1 MVLGNY
7 LSSYVKI
14 MRIGQGAF
22 GDVWL
27 AEDLKKKRHVALKKL
42 ISKESRDGFS
52 KTAIREIVLLT
63 NLKHENI
70 VELYGVVFSRPHND
84 LNEHNIHG
92 NPINAVS
99 SHLQSNAP
107 NRGSIWMVFEYLPYD
122 LSGYIEGLK
131 LEGRVI
137 KVIDIKVIIRQL
149 LSSLEYCHLN
159 NTIHRDIKCANL
171 LISGDG
177 VVKLA
182 DFGLARVFNTRNR
195 MLTNRVVTLWYR
207 PPELLLGAQ
216 FYDTPVDMWSV
227 GCILGEL
234 VLQQPLFCSETEA
247 GVLKSIGDTLGSPPS
262 DMLFEL
268 KKLPLWNDHDNN
280 PLLQILG
287 SGTGSKF
294 RQFTSRIEEKVGQQG
309 LDLLLQLLQYSPESR
324 LTARQAL
331 EHPWLNSNNPDE
343 VIPDKL
349 DMSIF
354 TQKKQFHSL
363 NARKLRDKLQG
374 RLKAPSSSEAGGALN
389 AVIGKAYN
397 VGSIKKNI
405 EEDIKA
411 KNASKNEEIKGQQ
424 NSDTSSINNADS
436 SSVIDERKFK
446 RSRSRESDDN
456 LNGSRRK
463 LRNSSERKHSK
474 EHDKRC
480 ASSTHDRK
488 ERERERER
496 VREFE
501 RDEYE
506 RRRYEYSWDDSYS
519 RSRDREP
526 VYYDYRYSSSSRY
539 NRDYPNGSRSSL
551 SQHLSP
557 HSPQNNAYLPS
568 NYSENQYRR
577 RNSPPRSLRE
587 HSSKYSIS
595 RGASSSMYL
604 EGRSKNE
611 YRDHRR
617 L

>member
-1 MVLGNY
+1 
-7 LSSYVKI
+7 

-27 AEDLKKKRHVALKKL
+27 AEDLTKKRHVALKKL

-84 LNEHNIHG
+84 LNEHNTQG
-92 NPINAVS
+92 NPINGVS
-99 SHLQSNAP
+99 AHLQSNSP

-182 DFGLARVFNTRNR
+182 DFGLARVFNSRNR

-216 FYDTPVDMWSV
+216 CYDTPVDMWSV

-268 KKLPLWNDHDNN
+268 KKLPLWNDQDNN

-287 SGTGSKF
+287 SGMGSKF
-294 RQFTSRIEEKVGQQG
+294 RQFTSRVEEKVGQQG
-309 LDLLLQLLQYSPESR
+309 LDLLLQLLQYSPENR

-331 EHPWLNSNNPDE
+331 EHPWLNSNDPNE

-354 TQKKQFHSL
+354 SQKKQFHSL
-363 NARKLRDKLQG
+363 NARKLREKLQG
-374 RLKAPSSSEAGGALN
+374 RLKAPSSSEVGGALN
-389 AVIGKAYN
+389 AIIGKAYN
-397 VGSIKKNI
+397 VDKIKKII
-405 EEDIKA
+405 EEDIKT
-411 KNASKNEEIKGQQ
+411 KNTSKSAETRGKQINET
-424 NSDTSSINNADS
+424 NSINTDS
-436 SSVIDERKFK
+436 VFNVDERKFK
-446 RSRSRESDDN
+446 RSRSRESEN
-456 LNGSRRK
+456 SLNGSRWK
-463 LRNSSERKHSK
+463 IRNSSERKYSK
-474 EHDKRC
+474 EYDKKY
-480 ASSTHDRK
+480 SSNTHYDRREK
-488 ERERERER
+488 ERERE
-496 VREFE
+496 
-501 RDEYE
+501 DEYE
-506 RRRYEYSWDDSYS
+506 KRRYEYSRDDSYS
-519 RSRDREP
+519 RNRDRELA
-526 VYYDYRYSSSSRY
+526 YYDYRYSSSSRY
-539 NRDYPNGSRSSL
+539 NRDGPNGSRSNL
-551 SQHLSP
+551 SQHLTPP
-557 HSPQNNAYLPS
+557 HSPQHHTYLSS
-568 NYSENQYRR
+568 NYSANYYRK
-577 RNSPPRSLRE
+577 RNSPPPRSSRE
-587 HSSKYSIS
+587 HSSKYNIS
-595 RGASSSMYL
+595 RSTGSNMYYDNK
-604 EGRSKNE
+604 SKNE
-611 YRDHRR
+611 YRDYRR
-617 L
+617 

>member
-1 MVLGNY
+1 MVLENY

-27 AEDLKKKRHVALKKL
+27 AEDLKRRRHVALKKL

-84 LNEHNIHG
+84 LNEYYING
-92 NPINAVS
+92 NPTNAAS
-99 SHLQSNAP
+99 SHIQSNAP

-137 KVIDIKVIIRQL
+137 KVLDIKVIIRQL

-177 VVKLA
+177 IVKLA
-182 DFGLARVFNTRNR
+182 DFGLARVFNTRNKI
-195 MLTNRVVTLWYR
+195 LTNRVVTLWYR

-216 FYDTPVDMWSV
+216 SYDTPVDMWSV

-268 KKLPLWNDHDNN
+268 KKLPLWNDQDNN

-294 RQFTSRIEEKVGQQG
+294 KQFTSRVEEKVGQQG

-331 EHPWLNSNNPDE
+331 EHPWLNSNNPNE
-343 VIPDKL
+343 VIPDRL

-374 RLKAPSSSEAGGALN
+374 RLKAPSSSEVGGALN

-397 VGSIKKNI
+397 VSNIKKSV
-405 EEDIKA
+405 EEDTKA
-411 KNASKNEEIKGQQ
+411 KNTSLSAEIKEQQ
-424 NSDTSSINNADS
+424 KNNTTSINYTDS
-436 SSVIDERKFK
+436 FSAVDEKKFK
-446 RSRSRESDDN
+446 RSRSRESDDS
-456 LNGSRRK
+456 LNGSRWK
-463 LRNSSERKHSK
+463 LRNSVERNYLK
-474 EHDKRC
+474 EHDKKC
-480 ASSTHDRK
+480 SSVHYDRK
-488 ERERERER
+488 ERERER
-496 VREFE
+496 
-501 RDEYE
+501 DDYE
-506 RRRYEYSWDDSYS
+506 RRRYEYERDDSYS
-519 RSRDREP
+519 RNRDRETA
-526 VYYDYRYSSSSRY
+526 YYDYRYSSSSRY
-539 NRDYPNGSRSSL
+539 NRDCPNGSRLNL
-551 SQHLSP
+551 SQHLTP
-557 HSPQNNAYLPS
+557 HSPQHVYLPS
-568 NYSENQYRR
+568 NYSASHYRR

-587 HSSKYSIS
+587 HSSKYNAS
-595 RGASSSMYL
+595 RVTSSSMYF

-611 YRDHRR
+611 YRDYRR
-617 L
+617 